1 MDSTAQIK
9 ALASRIPSM
18 VSSIQTEEATK
29 QFLILPF
36 IQALGYNVFDLQEVI
51 PEFNANVGAAKKF
64 KLDYAVFKD
73 SKPIILIE
81 CKCISDKLEKDDAYT
96 QLFAY
101 YAAVD
106 ARIGVLTNGI
116 IYRFYADL
124 DKQHVMDKKPFL
136 EIDMLNLKEP
146 LLEEL
151 KRITKSSFNIDEMIS
166 AATEMK
172 YIGGILGILTEQ
184 MSLPSEDF
192 TKIFFS
198 RLCPDKIFA
207 ANAKNQFA
215 DYTKRALKQFV
226 RDQVNIS
233 LGASGFTSD
242 TSISMVADVSSSTE
256 VEEVEQKTDET
267 TLTFTEEERQGY
279 YIVKGILHDVVEPS
293 RIAYRDVQSYCGIL
307 LDDNRLKPICRLYFN
322 DVKAL
327 KVGLFDHGS
336 DEKQE
341 QKFPIE
347 KLDDLYKFSERLKT
361 TVAYYEGVKSK
372 VA

>member
-1 MDSTAQIK
+1 MDFTAQIK
-9 ALASRIPSM
+9 ALATRVPTM
-18 VSSIQTEEATK
+18 VGSIQTEEATK

-36 IQALGYNVFDLQEVI
+36 IQSLGYNVFDLQEVV
-51 PEFNANVGAAKKF
+51 PEFDANVGAAKKF
-64 KLDYAVFKD
+64 KLDYAIFKD

-136 EIDMLNLKEP
+136 EIDMMNLKEP

-151 KRITKSSFNIDEMIS
+151 KRITKSSFNVDEMIS

-184 MSLPSEDF
+184 MNSPSEDF
-192 TKIFFS
+192 TKVFFS

-242 TSISMVADVSSSTE
+242 TSISLAVDPSPTE
-256 VEEVEQKTDET
+256 VEEVVQKSDEA
-267 TLTFTEEERQGY
+267 TLVFTEEERQGY
-279 YIVKGILHDVVEPS
+279 YIIKAILREIVDPS

-307 LDDNRLKPICRLYFN
+307 LDDNKLKPICRLYFN
-322 DVKAL
+322 NTKAL
-327 KVGLFDHGS
+327 KLGLFAHGS

-341 QKFPIE
+341 QKFPID
-347 KLDDLYKFSERLKT
+347 KLDDIYKYCDQLKA
-361 TVAYYEGVKSK
+361 TVMHYEGGKAK